1 MRQADPLTRG
11 IEFAKGN
18 RRLACDPLFEA
29 SNRDHNHDR
38 SLVFHSGV
46 GFDAHRK
53 VAPAIGGCSRLFTA
67 VIDFPANIRLP
78 TSFDAKPFSKLM
90 DVRVE
95 SSSETG
101 TCFTRAISFPP

>member
-18 RRLACDPLFEA
+18 RRLASDPLFEA

-67 VIDFPANIRLP
+67 VIDSPANIRLA
-78 TSFDAKPFSKLM
+78 TSFHAKPFFDADGRQRYLKLSIGPGF
-90 DVRVE
+90 D
-95 SSSETG
+95 S
-101 TCFTRAISFPP
+101 